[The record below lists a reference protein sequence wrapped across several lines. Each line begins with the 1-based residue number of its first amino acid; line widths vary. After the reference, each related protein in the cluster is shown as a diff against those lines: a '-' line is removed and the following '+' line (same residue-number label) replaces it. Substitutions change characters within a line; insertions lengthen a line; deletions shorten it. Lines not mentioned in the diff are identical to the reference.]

1 MVDIH
6 LYGRLQHKVDNARSG
21 ATGVLRVE
29 PRPDETVKSLLSRIG
44 VPLKEVHHIFLNGR
58 LLVTR
63 NRMAPWLQ
71 YRQAQEDVWN
81 WDAEHVV
88 RPDDRLGLFGEDM
101 AALVV

>member
-1 MVDIH
+1 MIEIH
-6 LYGRLQHKVDNARSG
+6 LYGRLRLTVDKARPG
-21 ATGVLRVE
+21 TTDVLRVE
-29 PRPDETVKSLLSRIG
+29 PGPDETVKSLLSRIG
-44 VPLKEVHHIFLNGR
+44 VPLEEVHHVFLNGR

-71 YRQAQEDVWN
+71 YPQAQDDVWD

>member
-1 MVDIH
+1 MIEIH
-6 LYGRLQHKVDNARSG
+6 LYGRLRHTVDKARAG
-21 ATGVLRVE
+21 ADAVLQID
-29 PRPDETVKSLLSRIG
+29 PRSDETVKSLLSRIG
-44 VPLKEVHHIFLNGR
+44 VPLEEVHHVFLNGR